1 MTEVRLQKVL
11 AQAGI
16 GSRRSAEAAIA
27 AGRVAVNGA
36 IIRELGVKV
45 DPDRDAIA
53 VDGRPVGGKEV
64 AEYWMLNKPTGVI
77 TTVDDPWG
85 RPTARALIPTEARV
99 FPVGRL
105 DADSGGLLL
114 FTNDGDL
121 AHQLTHP
128 RFAHEK
134 EYRVLV
140 DRRPDADAL
149 RRLRRGIELDG
160 RRTAP
165 ARVAVAATT
174 AGGGVWLQVILT
186 EGRKRQLR
194 RMLDAVGHPTRALIR
209 VRIGPL
215 QLGTLPEGSARQL
228 APAERAA
235 LRRALGVV
243 RT

>member
-1 MTEVRLQKVL
+1 MPEVRLQKVL

-16 GSRRSAEAAIA
+16 GSRRRAEEVIA
-27 AGRVAVNGA
+27 AGRVVVNGSV
-36 IIRELGVKV
+36 IRQLGVKV
-45 DPDRDAIA
+45 DPERDSIA
-53 VDGRPVGGKEV
+53 VDGRPVGDREE

-85 RPTARALIPTEARV
+85 RRTARALVPTEARV

-105 DADSGGLLL
+105 DADSSGLLL
-114 FTNDGDL
+114 FTNDGEL

-165 ARVAVAATT
+165 ARVTVAETVAA
-174 AGGGVWLQVILT
+174 GVWLHVVLT

-209 VRIGPL
+209 VRVGPVH
-215 QLGTLPEGSARQL
+215 LGTLPEGAARPVT
-228 APAERAA
+228 PAERAA
-235 LRRALGVV
+235 LRRAVDAGQP
-243 RT
+243 

>member
-1 MTEVRLQKVL
+1 MPEVRLQKVL

-16 GSRRSAEAAIA
+16 GSRRRAEEVIA

-36 IIRELGVKV
+36 VIRELGVRV
-45 DPDRDAIA
+45 DPQRDAIA
-53 VDGRPVGGKEV
+53 VDGRPVGGRE
-64 AEYWMLNKPTGVI
+64 APEYWMLNKPPGVI

-85 RPTARALIPTEARV
+85 RRTARALVPTESRV

-105 DADSGGLLL
+105 DADSAGLLL
-114 FTNDGDL
+114 FTNDGEL
-121 AHQLTHP
+121 AHRLTHP

-140 DRRPDADAL
+140 DRRPDAEAL

-165 ARVAVAATT
+165 AQVEVVDSGT
-174 AGGGVWLQVILT
+174 AGVWLSLILT
-186 EGRKRQLR
+186 EGRKRQIR
-194 RMLDAVGHPTRALIR
+194 RMLDSVGFPTRALIR
-209 VRIGPL
+209 VRV
-215 QLGTLPEGSARQL
+215 GTLHLGSLAEGSARPL

-235 LRRALGVV
+235 LRRSVEEQ
-243 RT
+243 